1 MRRQVLV
8 RAVAQGRR
16 GHVLRA
22 AVRRLVGQAMW
33 VADEGMPGVLGE
45 GGDSLVIE
53 GHGTPA

>member
-22 AVRRLVGQAMW
+22 AVRRLVEQVIW

-45 GGDSLVIE
+45 WRQPGY
-53 GHGTPA
+53 